1 MNTSCRGKV
10 TYALDQCDCFKPRDY
25 AALVETERL
34 WFELLIR
41 LARHEA
47 NHPSGEGRMSALI
60 LHERTRWLRN

>member
-1 MNTSCRGKV
+1 
-10 TYALDQCDCFKPRDY
+10 
-25 AALVETERL
+25 
-34 WFELLIR
+34 LLIR

>member
-1 MNTSCRGKV
+1 MSCRGKV
-10 TYALDQCDCFKPRDY
+10 LHALGQCDCFKPGDY

-41 LARHEA
+41 LARHGA
-47 NHPSGEGRMSALI
+47 NHPSGQGRVSALI